1 MAHYLVTGGCGFVGS
16 HLVEALV
23 QKGERVRVFDNCST
37 GKAENIAHLKDQIE
51 FIDGDLRELDAIQQA
66 VADVDYVFHQGARPS
81 VARSVADPILSN
93 NININGTLNILVA
106 ARDAGVKRV
115 VYAAS
120 SSAYGNIPTLPR
132 SETLS
137 PQPASP
143 YAITKYVGEC
153 YCRVFTQVFG
163 LETVAL
169 RYFNIFGPRQN
180 PTSQYSAVIPKFIHA
195 YLHDN
200 SPVIEGDGEQSRDFT
215 YIANAV
221 HANLLAC
228 HAEGAVGEVFNIGCG
243 QQTSINRLASLIG
256 EMMETDTKPV
266 YIDPRPGDV
275 RHSCADI
282 RKAQQLLGYEPKIEL
297 KTGLRRTIDWFLQRC
312 DA

>member
-1 MAHYLVTGGCGFVGS
+1 MAHYLVTGGCGFIGS
-16 HLVEALV
+16 HLVETLV
-23 QKGERVRVFDNCST
+23 QKGERVRVFDNRST
-37 GKAENIAHLKDQIE
+37 GKAENIAHLTDQIE
-51 FIDGDLRELDAIQQA
+51 LVDGDLRELDAVHQA
-66 VADVDYVFHQGARPS
+66 VVGIDYVFHQGARPS

-93 NININGTLNILVA
+93 NVNINGTLNLLVA
-106 ARDAGVKRV
+106 ARDAEVKRV

-169 RYFNIFGPRQN
+169 RYFNIFGPRQDPN
-180 PTSQYSAVIPKFIHA
+180 SQYSAVIPKFIRA
-195 YLHDN
+195 YLRGN
-200 SPVIEGDGEQSRDFT
+200 SPTIEGDGDQSRDFT

-228 HAEGAVGEVFNIGCG
+228 HAEGVAGEVFNIGCG

-256 EMMETDTKPV
+256 EMMEANTKPV
-266 YIDPRPGDV
+266 HTSARPGDV
-275 RHSCADI
+275 RHSRADI
-282 RKAQQLLGYEPKIEL
+282 RKAQQLLGYKPKVEL
-297 KTGLRRTIDWFLQRC
+297 KAGLRRTIDWFLKHC
-312 DA
+312 DI

>member
-16 HLVEALV
+16 HLVETLV

-66 VADVDYVFHQGARPS
+66 VVDVDYVFHQGARPS

-120 SSAYGNIPTLPR
+120 SSAYGNTPTLPR

-195 YLHDN
+195 YLHGN
-200 SPVIEGDGEQSRDFT
+200 SPAIEGDGEQSRDFT

-228 HAEGAVGEVFNIGCG
+228 HAEDAVGEVFNIGCG
-243 QQTSINRLASLIG
+243 QQTSINKLAGLIG
-256 EMMETDTKPV
+256 EMMETDAKPI
-266 YIDPRPGDV
+266 YTISRPGDV

-282 RKAQQLLGYEPKIEL
+282 RKAQQLLGYEPKVEL
-297 KTGLRRTIDWFLQRC
+297 KTGLRRTIDWFLQHSN
-312 DA
+312 A

>member
-1 MAHYLVTGGCGFVGS
+1 MTHYLVTGGCGFVGS

-37 GKAENIAHLKDQIE
+37 GKAENIAHLKNQIE
-51 FIDGDLRELDAIQQA
+51 LIDGDLRELEAVHQA
-66 VADVDYVFHQGARPS
+66 VAGVDYIFHQGARPS
-81 VARSVADPILSN
+81 VARSLADPILSN
-93 NININGTLNILVA
+93 NVNIDGTLNLLVA

-132 SETLS
+132 SETLP

-163 LETVAL
+163 LDTVAL

-180 PTSQYSAVIPKFIHA
+180 PRSQYSAVIPKFIHA
-195 YLHDN
+195 YLQGN
-200 SPVIEGDGEQSRDFT
+200 SPIIEGDGEQSRDFT

-228 HAEGAVGEVFNIGCG
+228 HAEGVAGEIFNIGCG
-243 QQTSINRLASLIG
+243 QQTSINRLANLIG
-256 EMMETDTKPV
+256 EMMGADAKPV
-266 YIDPRPGDV
+266 YTASRPGDV
-275 RHSCADI
+275 RHSRADI
-282 RKAQQLLGYEPKIEL
+282 RKAQRLLGYEPKVEL
-297 KTGLRRTIDWFLQRC
+297 KTGLRQTIDWFLQRRET
-312 DA
+312 

>member
-1 MAHYLVTGGCGFVGS
+1 MAPYLVTGGCGFIGS

-37 GKAENIAHLKDQIE
+37 GKAKNIAHLKDQIE
-51 FIDGDLRELDAIQQA
+51 FVEGDLRELDAVHQA
-66 VADVDYVFHQGARPS
+66 VAGVDYVFHQGARPS

-93 NININGTLNILVA
+93 NVNINGTLNLLVA

-153 YCRVFTQVFG
+153 YCRVFTQVF
-163 LETVAL
+163 
-169 RYFNIFGPRQN
+169 RFR
-180 PTSQYSAVIPKFIHA
+180 
-195 YLHDN
+195 N
-200 SPVIEGDGEQSRDFT
+200 SCT
-215 YIANAV
+215 T
-221 HANLLAC
+221 LL
-228 HAEGAVGEVFNIGCG
+228 
-243 QQTSINRLASLIG
+243 
-256 EMMETDTKPV
+256 
-266 YIDPRPGDV
+266 
-275 RHSCADI
+275 
-282 RKAQQLLGYEPKIEL
+282 
-297 KTGLRRTIDWFLQRC
+297 
-312 DA
+312 

>member
-1 MAHYLVTGGCGFVGS
+1 MAHYLVTGGCGFIGS

-37 GKAENIAHLKDQIE
+37 GKVKNIAHLEDQIE
-51 FIDGDLRELDAIQQA
+51 FVDGDLRELETVHQA
-66 VADVDYVFHQGARPS
+66 VAGVDYVFHQGARPS

-93 NININGTLNILVA
+93 NVNINGTLNLLVA
-106 ARDAGVKRV
+106 ARDGGVKRV

-120 SSAYGNIPTLPR
+120 SSAYGNTPTLPR

-180 PTSQYSAVIPKFIHA
+180 PTSQYSAVIPKFVHA
-195 YLHDN
+195 YLRGN
-200 SPVIEGDGEQSRDFT
+200 SPTIEGDGEQSRDFT
-215 YIANAV
+215 YIANAI

-228 HAEGAVGEVFNIGCG
+228 HAEGVAGEVFNIGCG
-243 QQTSINRLASLIG
+243 QQTSISRLATLIG
-256 EMMETDTKPV
+256 EMMETDAKPV
-266 YIDPRPGDV
+266 YTSSRPGDV
-275 RHSCADI
+275 RHSRADI
-282 RKAQQLLGYEPKIEL
+282 GKAQQLLGYEPKVGL
-297 KTGLRRTIDWFLQRC
+297 KAGLRRTIDWFLQRY

>member
-1 MAHYLVTGGCGFVGS
+1 MTHYLVTGGCGFVGS

-37 GKAENIAHLKDQIE
+37 GKAENIAHLKNQIE
-51 FIDGDLRELDAIQQA
+51 LIDGDLRELETVHQA
-66 VADVDYVFHQGARPS
+66 VAGIDYIFHQGARPS
-81 VARSVADPILSN
+81 VARSLADPILSN
-93 NININGTLNILVA
+93 NVNINGTLNLLVA

-132 SETLS
+132 SETLP

-163 LETVAL
+163 LDTVAL

-180 PTSQYSAVIPKFIHA
+180 PRSQYSAVIPKFIHT
-195 YLHDN
+195 YLHGN
-200 SPVIEGDGEQSRDFT
+200 SPTIEGDGEQSRDFT

-228 HAEGAVGEVFNIGCG
+228 HAEGVAGEVFNIGCG
-243 QQTSINRLASLIG
+243 QQTSINRLANLIG
-256 EMMETDTKPV
+256 EMMGADAKPV
-266 YIDPRPGDV
+266 YTASRPGDV
-275 RHSCADI
+275 RHSRADI
-282 RKAQQLLGYEPKIEL
+282 RKAQRLLGYEPKVEL
-297 KTGLRRTIDWFLQRC
+297 RAGLRQTIDWFLQRC
-312 DA
+312 ET

>member
-23 QKGERVRVFDNCST
+23 EKGDRVRVFDNCST
-37 GKAENIAHLKDQIE
+37 GKTENVAHLKNQIE
-51 FIDGDLRELDAIQQA
+51 LIDGDLRELDAVQQA
-66 VADVDYVFHQGARPS
+66 VANVDYVFHQGARPS

-93 NININGTLNILVA
+93 NVNINGTLNLLVA

-120 SSAYGNIPTLPR
+120 SSAYGNTPTLPR

-180 PTSQYSAVIPKFIHA
+180 PTSQYSAVIPKFIHT
-195 YLHDN
+195 YLHGN
-200 SPVIEGDGEQSRDFT
+200 SPTIEGDGEQSRDFT

-228 HAEGAVGEVFNIGCG
+228 HAEGIAGEMFNIGCG
-243 QQTSINRLASLIG
+243 QQTSINTLAGLIG
-256 EMMETDTKPV
+256 EMMETDAKPV
-266 YIDPRPGDV
+266 YTASRPGDV

-282 RKAQQLLGYEPKIEL
+282 GKAQQLLGYEPKVEL
-297 KTGLRRTIDWFLQRC
+297 KAGLRRTIDWFLQRS

>member
-1 MAHYLVTGGCGFVGS
+1 MAHYLVTGGCGFIGS

-37 GKAENIAHLKDQIE
+37 GKAKNIAHVKDRIE
-51 FIDGDLRELDAIQQA
+51 FVDGDLRELDAVHQA
-66 VADVDYVFHQGARPS
+66 VAGVDYVFHQGARPS

-93 NININGTLNILVA
+93 NVNINGTLNLLVA

-169 RYFNIFGPRQN
+169 RYFNIFGPRQD

-195 YLHDN
+195 YLRGN
-200 SPVIEGDGEQSRDFT
+200 SPAIEGDGEQSRDFT

-228 HAEGAVGEVFNIGCG
+228 HAEEVAGEVFNIGCG

-256 EMMETDTKPV
+256 EMMETDVKPV
-266 YIDPRPGDV
+266 YTSSRPGDV
-275 RHSCADI
+275 RHSRADI
-282 RKAQQLLGYEPKIEL
+282 CKAQQLLGYEPKVEL
-297 KTGLRRTIDWFLQRC
+297 KAGLRRTIDWFLQSC
-312 DA
+312 DT

>member
-1 MAHYLVTGGCGFVGS
+1 M
-16 HLVEALV
+16 
-23 QKGERVRVFDNCST
+23 
-37 GKAENIAHLKDQIE
+37 
-51 FIDGDLRELDAIQQA
+51 
-66 VADVDYVFHQGARPS
+66 
-81 VARSVADPILSN
+81 
-93 NININGTLNILVA
+93 NINGTLNLLVA

-137 PQPASP
+137 PQPVSP

-169 RYFNIFGPRQN
+169 RYFNIFGPRQD

-195 YLHDN
+195 YLHGD
-200 SPVIEGDGEQSRDFT
+200 SPTIEGDGEQSRDFT

-228 HAEGAVGEVFNIGCG
+228 HAKGVAGEVFNIGCG
-243 QQTSINRLASLIG
+243 QQTSINRLANLIG
-256 EMMETDTKPV
+256 EMMETDAKPV
-266 YIDPRPGDV
+266 YTSSRPGDV
-275 RHSCADI
+275 RHSRADI
-282 RKAQQLLGYEPKIEL
+282 QKAQQLLGYEPKVEL
-297 KTGLRRTIDWFLQRC
+297 KAGLRQTIDWFLQ
-312 DA
+312 

>member
-23 QKGERVRVFDNCST
+23 EKGDRVRVFDNCST
-37 GKAENIAHLKDQIE
+37 GKTENVAHLKNQIE
-51 FIDGDLRELDAIQQA
+51 LIDGDLRELDAVQQA
-66 VADVDYVFHQGARPS
+66 VANVDYVFHQGARPS

-93 NININGTLNILVA
+93 NVNINGTLNLLVA

-120 SSAYGNIPTLPR
+120 SSAYGNTPTLPR

-180 PTSQYSAVIPKFIHA
+180 PTSQYSAVIPKFIHT
-195 YLHDN
+195 YLHGN
-200 SPVIEGDGEQSRDFT
+200 SPTIEGDGEQSRDFT

-228 HAEGAVGEVFNIGCG
+228 HAEGIAGEMFNIGCG
-243 QQTSINRLASLIG
+243 QQTSINTLADLIG
-256 EMMETDTKPV
+256 EMMETDAKPV
-266 YIDPRPGDV
+266 YTASRPGDV

-282 RKAQQLLGYEPKIEL
+282 GKAQQLLGYEPKVEL
-297 KTGLRRTIDWFLQRC
+297 KAGLRRTIDWFLQRS

>member
-23 QKGERVRVFDNCST
+23 EKGDRVRVFDNCST
-37 GKAENIAHLKDQIE
+37 GKTENVAHLKNQIE
-51 FIDGDLRELDAIQQA
+51 LIDGDLRELDAVQQA
-66 VADVDYVFHQGARPS
+66 VANVDYVFHQGARPS

-93 NININGTLNILVA
+93 NVNINGTLNLLVA

-120 SSAYGNIPTLPR
+120 SSAYGNTPTLPR

-180 PTSQYSAVIPKFIHA
+180 PTSQYSAVIPKFIHT
-195 YLHDN
+195 YLHGN
-200 SPVIEGDGEQSRDFT
+200 SPTIEGDGEQSRDFT

-228 HAEGAVGEVFNIGCG
+228 HAEGIAGEMFNIGCG
-243 QQTSINRLASLIG
+243 QQTSINTLAGLIG
-256 EMMETDTKPV
+256 EMMETDAKPV
-266 YIDPRPGDV
+266 YTASRPGDV

-282 RKAQQLLGYEPKIEL
+282 GKAQQLLGYEPKVEL
-297 KTGLRRTIDWFLQRC
+297 KAGLRRTIDWFLQRS
-312 DA
+312 DT

>member
-1 MAHYLVTGGCGFVGS
+1 MAHYLVTGGCGFIGS

-23 QKGERVRVFDNCST
+23 QKGECVRVFDNCST
-37 GKAENIAHLKDQIE
+37 GKAKNIAHLKDQIE
-51 FIDGDLRELDAIQQA
+51 FVEGDLRELDVVHQA
-66 VADVDYVFHQGARPS
+66 VAGVDYVFHQGARPS

-93 NININGTLNILVA
+93 NVNINGTLNLLVA

-120 SSAYGNIPTLPR
+120 SSAYGNTPTLPR
-132 SETLS
+132 SEMLS

-169 RYFNIFGPRQN
+169 RYFNIFGPRQD

-195 YLHDN
+195 YLHGN
-200 SPVIEGDGEQSRDFT
+200 SPAIEGDGEQSRDFT

-228 HAEGAVGEVFNIGCG
+228 HAEGVAGEVFNIGCG
-243 QQTSINRLASLIG
+243 QQTSINSLASLIG
-256 EMMETDTKPV
+256 EMMETDAKPV
-266 YIDPRPGDV
+266 YTSSRPGDV
-275 RHSCADI
+275 RHSRADI
-282 RKAQQLLGYEPKIEL
+282 HKAQQLLGYEPKVEL
-297 KTGLRRTIDWFLQRC
+297 KAGLRRTIDWFLRR
-312 DA
+312 

>member
-23 QKGERVRVFDNCST
+23 QKGERVRVFDNRST
-37 GKAENIAHLKDQIE
+37 GKAENIAHLTDQIE
-51 FIDGDLRELDAIQQA
+51 FIDGDLRQLDAVQQA
-66 VADVDYVFHQGARPS
+66 VADIDYVFHQGARPS

-93 NININGTLNILVA
+93 NVNINGTLNILVA

-120 SSAYGNIPTLPR
+120 SSAYGNVPTLPR

-195 YLHDN
+195 YLHGN
-200 SPVIEGDGEQSRDFT
+200 SPAIEGDGEQSRDFT

-228 HAEGAVGEVFNIGCG
+228 HAEGVAGEVFNIGCG
-243 QQTSINRLASLIG
+243 QQTSINMLAGVIG
-256 EMMETDTKPV
+256 EMMETDAKPV
-266 YIDPRPGDV
+266 YIDSRPGDV

-282 RKAQQLLGYEPKIEL
+282 RKAQQLLGYEPKVEL
-297 KTGLRRTIDWFLQRC
+297 KAGLRRTIDWFLQHC

>member
-1 MAHYLVTGGCGFVGS
+1 MAHYLVTGGCGFIGS
-16 HLVEALV
+16 HLVEALL
-23 QKGERVRVFDNCST
+23 QKGERVRVFDNRST
-37 GKAENIAHLKDQIE
+37 GKAKNIAHVKDQIE
-51 FIDGDLRELDAIQQA
+51 FVDGDLRELDAVHQA
-66 VADVDYVFHQGARPS
+66 VAGVDYVFHQGARPS

-93 NININGTLNILVA
+93 NVNINGTLNLLVA

-169 RYFNIFGPRQN
+169 RYFNIFGPRQD

-195 YLHDN
+195 YLHGN
-200 SPVIEGDGEQSRDFT
+200 APAIEGDGEQSRDFT

-228 HAEGAVGEVFNIGCG
+228 HAEGVAGEVFNIGCG
-243 QQTSINRLASLIG
+243 QQTSINKLASLIG
-256 EMMETDTKPV
+256 EMMETDAQPV
-266 YIDPRPGDV
+266 YTSSRPGDV
-275 RHSCADI
+275 RHSRADI
-282 RKAQQLLGYEPKIEL
+282 RKAQQLLGYEPKVEL
-297 KTGLRRTIDWFLQRC
+297 KTGLRRTIDWFLRC
-312 DA
+312 CDT